1 MEGFFITRISR
12 MMGMNNRELN
22 IRTTMITNLRGLIR
36 ANPCN
41 PWQELSYEILLCG
54 VVRAKRLDCRR
65 PPFFIFSTPQFFRLF
80 IILYVAV
87 PGIAV

>member
-41 PWQELSYEILLCG
+41 PWQELSYEILVYKMDIRSRTQL
-54 VVRAKRLDCRR
+54 KD
-65 PPFFIFSTPQFFRLF
+65 
-80 IILYVAV
+80 
-87 PGIAV
+87 